1 MQTNHPGAPEP
12 QDAERPDHRPGQLA
26 LGIAAVLLAVA
37 LAYGAA
43 NIPSGAG
50 YAGVGPDFLPWLVS
64 AAMGLCGVLLIRE
77 VRAGGYRNM
86 EEPSGAARG
95 DWHAMAWV
103 SAGILGN
110 AALITTVGFVLS
122 CALCF
127 TLAVRGLRIS
137 EGKAGGNAMQ
147 TVKDVVIG
155 MLISTPT
162 FWLFTKF
169 LAVNLPGLTGT
180 GWL

>member
-1 MQTNHPGAPEP
+1 MPTESQGTPAS
-12 QDAERPDHRPGQLA
+12 RPDHRPGQLA
-26 LGIAAVLLAVA
+26 IGVGAVLLAAA

-43 NIPSGAG
+43 NIPSDAG
-50 YAGVGPDFLPWLVS
+50 YAGVGPDFLPWVVS
-64 AAMGLCGVLLIRE
+64 AAMALCGVLLIWE
-77 VRAGGYRNM
+77 VRTGGFRNM
-86 EEPSGAARG
+86 PEPSGAARG
-95 DWHAMAWV
+95 DWHAMVWV

-110 AALITTVGFVLS
+110 AALITTIGFVLS

-137 EGKAGGNAMQ
+137 EGKPAGNAMQ
-147 TVKDVVIG
+147 TVKDAVIG
-155 MLISTPT
+155 MLISAPT

>member
-1 MQTNHPGAPEP
+1 MTQNIE
-12 QDAERPDHRPGQLA
+12 DADPRNASFLQSLVGLGVIGIA
-26 LGIAAVLLAVA
+26 LGLGFGA
-37 LAYGAA
+37 L
-43 NIPSGAG
+43 NIPSAAG
-50 YAGVGPDFLPWLVS
+50 YAGVGPNFLPWLVTV
-64 AAMGLCGVLLIRE
+64 GLLLCGAFMVYHART
-77 VRAGGYRNM
+77 GGFRHM
-86 EEPSGAARG
+86 EEGPPGPKPYWPG
-95 DWHAMAWV
+95 FIWM
-103 SAGILGN
+103 SAGLLAN
-110 AALITTVGFVLS
+110 AALITTIGFVLS

-137 EGKAGGNAMQ
+137 EGKPAGNGMQ

-155 MLISTPT
+155 MLISAPT

>member
-1 MQTNHPGAPEP
+1 MATESTEASTP
-12 QDAERPDHRPGQLA
+12 RPDHRPGQLA
-26 LGIAAVLLAVA
+26 IGVGAVLLAAA

-43 NIPSGAG
+43 NIPSDAG
-50 YAGVGPDFLPWLVS
+50 YAGVGPDFLPWVVS
-64 AAMGLCGVLLIRE
+64 AAMALCGVLLIWE
-77 VRAGGYRNM
+77 VRTGGFRKM
-86 EEPSGAARG
+86 EAPSGAARG

-110 AALITTVGFVLS
+110 AALITTIGFILS

-137 EGKAGGNAMQ
+137 EGKPAGNPMQ

-155 MLISTPT
+155 MLISAPT
-162 FWLFTKF
+162 YWLFTKF

>member
-1 MQTNHPGAPEP
+1 MQAPTPPAPEP
-12 QDAERPDHRPGQLA
+12 RPDHRNGQLA
-26 LGIAAVLLAVA
+26 LGIAAVLLAVG

-43 NIPSGAG
+43 NIPSDAG
-50 YAGVGPDFLPWLVS
+50 YAGVGPNFLPWVV
-64 AAMGLCGVLLIRE
+64 AGAMGLCGVLLIWE
-77 VRAGGYRNM
+77 VRTGGFRNM
-86 EEPSGAARG
+86 PEPSGAARG

-103 SAGILGN
+103 SAGILSN
-110 AALITTVGFVLS
+110 AALITTIGFVLS

-137 EGKAGGNAMQ
+137 EGKAAGDAMK

-155 MLISTPT
+155 MLIAAPT

-169 LAVNLPGLTGT
+169 LGVNLPGLTGT

>member
-1 MQTNHPGAPEP
+1 MQADSAPAP
-12 QDAERPDHRPGQLA
+12 QERPDHRPGQLA
-26 LGIAAVLLAVA
+26 LGIGAVLLAAV

-43 NIPSGAG
+43 NIPSDAG
-50 YAGVGPDFLPWLVS
+50 YAGVGPDFLPWVVAS
-64 AAMGLCGVLLIRE
+64 ALGLCGVMLILE
-77 VRAGGYRNM
+77 VRSGGFRNM

-95 DWHAMAWV
+95 DWRALAWV
-103 SAGILGN
+103 AAGILGN
-110 AALITTVGFVLS
+110 AALITTIGFVLS

-147 TVKDVVIG
+147 TVRDAVTG
-155 MLISTPT
+155 MLIAAPT
-162 FWLFTKF
+162 YWLFTKF

-180 GWL
+180 GWI

>member
-1 MQTNHPGAPEP
+1 MQADTAPAP
-12 QDAERPDHRPGQLA
+12 QARPDHRPGQLA
-26 LGIAAVLLAVA
+26 LGIGAVLLAAV

-43 NIPSGAG
+43 NIPSDAG
-50 YAGVGPDFLPWLVS
+50 YAGVGPDFLPWVVAS
-64 AAMGLCGVLLIRE
+64 ALGLCGVMLILE
-77 VRAGGYRNM
+77 VRSGGFRNM

-95 DWHAMAWV
+95 DWRALAWV

-110 AALITTVGFVLS
+110 AALITTIGFVLS

-137 EGKAGGNAMQ
+137 EGKPGGDAMQ
-147 TVKDVVIG
+147 VVRDVVTG
-155 MLISTPT
+155 MLIAAPT
-162 FWLFTKF
+162 YWLFTKF

>member
-1 MQTNHPGAPEP
+1 MLETWNN
-12 QDAERPDHRPGQLA
+12 L
-26 LGIAAVLLAVA
+26 LGGFATAGTPINLLWA
-37 LAYGAA
+37 LAG
-43 NIPSGAG
+43 
-50 YAGVGPDFLPWLVS
+50 
-64 AAMGLCGVLLIRE
+64 
-77 VRAGGYRNM
+77 
-86 EEPSGAARG
+86 
-95 DWHAMAWV
+95 
-103 SAGILGN
+103 
-110 AALITTVGFVLS
+110 

-137 EGKAGGNAMQ
+137 EGKPAGDAMR

-155 MLISTPT
+155 MLIAAPT